1 MMKILK
7 MIKTGYRDRRII
19 RELYKHQTTS
29 IKINESK
36 REATN
41 RKGVMQ
47 GCKWSALLFYIYT
60 EQTINER
67 NEHCTRIKVNGKG
80 IRILSFADDIEIK
93 AQDEINL
100 KRALERSDDI
110 SKSNYRMKINRIK
123 TEAIVCSRYSE
134 NINIKVDEDAL
145 KQVPKFKH
153 LGNIPYVQKMEKI
166 RKTSYSELR
175 NLKLYLIIESN
186 YCVRITLVWK
196 WNEKL

>member
-80 IRILSFADDIEIK
+80 IGMLSFANDIEIK
-93 AQDEINL
+93 AQDELNL
-100 KRALERSDDI
+100 KRALERSDI
-110 SKSNYRMKINRIK
+110 LKSNYRMKINRIK
-123 TEAIVCSRYSE
+123 TEAIIFSKYSE
-134 NINIKVDEDAL
+134 NINIK
-145 KQVPKFKH
+145 
-153 LGNIPYVQKMEKI
+153 KI
-166 RKTSYSELR
+166 K
-175 NLKLYLIIESN
+175 KP
-186 YCVRITLVWK
+186 
-196 WNEKL
+196 